1 MRPGY
6 FFVLQICSVNLYLY
20 NKKDMEEKQ
29 LVFNPDENMFSA
41 EVQVNADYNLHIE
54 MEEVGSFVLYQRGS
68 NEGRYKKCY
77 QQSSWGEVIDADF
90 CHAVY
95 PKNIKISVTNKPVRA
110 TIREAGQ

>member
-1 MRPGY
+1 
-6 FFVLQICSVNLYLY
+6 
-20 NKKDMEEKQ
+20 MEEKQ

-41 EVQVNADYNLHIE
+41 EIQVNADYNLHIE
-54 MEEVGSFVLYQRGS
+54 MEEVGSFILYQRGS

-95 PKNIKISVTNKPVRA
+95 PKNIKISVTNKPVKA